1 MKKYTIKNYRFLF
14 LAITL
19 ISISSCYDVAKK
31 EAIDENTGIETAAVN
46 VVEEIAV
53 REETG
58 KKIADFIPDGYKIF
72 EEIHGDLNNDQ
83 IEDCIVIIKGTN
95 KENFVVDEYRGEL
108 DRNRRGI
115 IVLLKKGQNYVLA
128 AKNYDCFSSENEEG
142 GAYYAPELSVEIK
155 KGKIYVH
162 YAHGRYG
169 FWSYTFRIKNNDFDL
184 IGYDSSN
191 NFGPRVDSEISINFL
206 TKKKITKTNTNPEGE
221 GGDEVFEEVIENI
234 ILKNPIKLSE
244 IKDFDELEV

>member
-1 MKKYTIKNYRFLF
+1 MKKYTIKNYHFLF

-19 ISISSCYDVAKK
+19 ISISSCHDVAKK

-58 KKIADFIPDGYKIF
+58 KKIADFIPEGYKIF

-83 IEDCIVIIKGTN
+83 IEDCVVIIKRTN

-128 AKNYDCFSSENEEG
+128 SKNYDCFSSENEEG

-234 ILKNPIKLSE
+234 KLKKPLKLSE

>member
-1 MKKYTIKNYRFLF
+1 MKKYTIKNYRFLL

-19 ISISSCYDVAKK
+19 ISISSCHDVAKK

-53 REETG
+53 REETE
-58 KKIADFIPDGYKIF
+58 KKIGDFIPEGYKIF
-72 EEIHGDLNNDQ
+72 EEIHGDLNNDE

-162 YAHGRYG
+162 YSHGRYG

-206 TKKKITKTNTNPEGE
+206 TKKKITRTNTNPEGE

-234 ILKNPIKLSE
+234 KLKNPIKLSE